1 MQVTTQRSDAH
12 LLGYRALEQEREIE
26 RLEVEGE
33 LPAWLAGSLLRTG
46 PAKWDLGQ
54 QRVAHWFDGL
64 AMLHRFSFAG
74 GAVSYGN
81 RFLRGRSFRAA
92 QETGRVG
99 YPEFAT
105 DPCRSL
111 FRRLATLF
119 VAPEITDN
127 GAVNITRLGDQYMA
141 MTEAP
146 MPVVFD
152 PDTLESLGVQAP
164 RPGTLPTAHPH
175 RDAASGDLIG
185 YTTRFGPLSKY
196 QLFTQAPGRPPR
208 ILASIPALEPA
219 YMHSFAITERYAIIV
234 AGPFVV
240 RPLELALSGRP
251 LIENFR
257 WKPDRA
263 TRIYVL
269 DRHSGDRVATLEG
282 DPLFCFHHINAF
294 ERDGEI
300 VMDLI
305 AYDDP
310 SVINDLYLDAIET
323 GSGVGRPPTARR
335 LRIAL
340 GGTPSVSM
348 EQLAEIPFEM
358 PRINYSRHN
367 AKPYRYTYGAGRMRG
382 EDAHDPT
389 TSSLV
394 KLDVETGESRV
405 WGDADSYPGEPVFV
419 ADPNGNGEDAG
430 VLLSVVLDAASESSF
445 LLVLDAET
453 MQEHARARVP
463 HPIPFGIHGEYYARE
478 QR

>member
-1 MQVTTQRSDAH
+1 MQVLASRSDAH
-12 LLGYRALEQEREIE
+12 LLGYRALEEEFQID
-26 RLEVEGE
+26 RLAVEGE
-33 LPAWLAGSLLRTG
+33 VPGWLAGSLLRTG

-74 GAVSYGN
+74 GDVGYGN

-92 QETGRVG
+92 EETGRVG
-99 YPEFAT
+99 YLEFAT

-127 GAVNITRLGDQYMA
+127 GAVNITRLGEQYMA
-141 MTEAP
+141 MTESP

-152 PDTLESLGVQAP
+152 PGTLESLAVQAP

-175 RDAASGDLIG
+175 SDPASGDLIG
-185 YTTRFGPLSKY
+185 YTTKMGARSKY
-196 QLFTQAPGRPPR
+196 QLYTQAPRCAPR
-208 ILASIPALEPA
+208 ILASIPVLEPA
-219 YMHSFAITERYAIIV
+219 YLHSFAITERYAIIV

-263 TRIYVL
+263 TTIYVL
-269 DRHSGDRVATLEG
+269 DRHTGDRVATLEA
-282 DPLFCFHHINAF
+282 DALFCFHHINAF
-294 ERDGEI
+294 ERGQEI

-305 AYDDP
+305 GYDDP
-310 SVINDLYLDAIET
+310 SVIDDLYLDAIQA
-323 GSGVGRPPTARR
+323 GSKVGRPPTPRR
-335 LRIAL
+335 LKIAL
-340 GGTPSVSM
+340 AGTPTVSM
-348 EQLAEIPFEM
+348 EQLADIPFEM

-367 AKPYRYTYGAGRMRG
+367 TKPYRYTYGAGRLRG
-382 EDAHDPT
+382 EDAQDST
-389 TSSLV
+389 ASSLV
-394 KLDVETGESRV
+394 KLDVHTGESRL
-405 WGDADSYPGEPVFV
+405 WADRDSYPGEPVFV
-419 ADPNGNGEDAG
+419 ADPTSSGEDAG
-430 VLLSVVLDAASESSF
+430 VLLSVVLDAASESSY

-453 MQEHARARVP
+453 MQERARARVP
-463 HPIPFGIHGEYYARE
+463 HHIPFGIHGEFYADE
-478 QR
+478 QG

>member
-1 MQVTTQRSDAH
+1 MEVTARRSDPH
-12 LLGYRALEQEREIE
+12 LLGYRALEEELRID
-26 RLEVEGE
+26 RLAVEGE
-33 LPAWLAGSLLRTG
+33 VPAWLAGSLLRTG

-74 GAVSYGN
+74 GDVDYGN

-92 QETGRVG
+92 EATGRVG
-99 YPEFAT
+99 YLEFAT

-141 MTEAP
+141 MTESP

-152 PDTLESLGVQAP
+152 PGTLQSLGVQAP

-175 RDAASGDLIG
+175 RDAATGDLIG
-185 YTTRFGPLSKY
+185 YTTKFGPFSKY
-196 QLFTQAPGRPPR
+196 QLFTQSSGHAPR

-219 YMHSFAITERYAIIV
+219 YMHSFAITDRYAIIV

-269 DRHSGDRVATLEG
+269 DRHTGDRVATLDA

-294 ERDGEI
+294 ERGQEI

-305 AYDDP
+305 GYDDP
-310 SVINDLYLDAIET
+310 SIINDLYLDAIHA
-323 GSGVGRPPTARR
+323 GSNVARPPTPRR
-335 LRIAL
+335 VKIAL
-340 GGTPSVSM
+340 AGRPSVSM
-348 EQLAEIPFEM
+348 EELADITLEM
-358 PRINYSRHN
+358 PRINYSHHN
-367 AKPYRYTYGAGRMRG
+367 TKPYRYTYGAGQLPG
-382 EDAHDPT
+382 EDGHGWTAD
-389 TSSLV
+389 SLV
-394 KLDVETGESRV
+394 KLDVHTGKSRL
-405 WGDADSYPGEPVFV
+405 WANRDSYPGEPVFV
-419 ADPNGNGEDAG
+419 ADPTGSAEDAG
-430 VLLSVVLDAASESSF
+430 LLLSVVLDAASESSY
-445 LLVLDAET
+445 LLVLDAQT
-453 MQEHARARVP
+453 MQERARAQVP
-463 HPIPFGIHGEYYARE
+463 HHIPFGIHGEFYANE
-478 QR
+478 QG